1 MSNTNVIY
9 DVKGLIRDLNALEP
23 GMKNQ
28 MVREAKAVAKP
39 LVTNIRNAIPD
50 TAPLSGMSKTRV
62 PRADGGFNSNPNGR
76 LAWGA
81 GKKADSVTTKF
92 RSSRSRRS
100 AITPLISIWVNS
112 PMTAIADVAGK
123 GSMRKAKKITS
134 EYAYKD
140 GTRRHRVTTQG
151 RTMVAMLK
159 ERYSNDF
166 IYPAVGDSLDNAER
180 EVKLVIDKYA
190 RMVNRKLD

>member
-1 MSNTNVIY
+1 MTNSSVIY

-50 TAPLSGMSKTRV
+50 TAPLSGMSKI
-62 PRADGGFNSNPNGR
+62 ANPTGR

-92 RSSRSRRS
+92 RASRSRRS

-112 PMTAIADVAGK
+112 PMTAVADVAGK

-134 EYAYKD
+134 EYAYKG
-140 GTRRHRVTTQG
+140 GTRRHRVTSQG
-151 RTMVAMLK
+151 RTMVAMLR

-190 RMVNRKLD
+190 RMVNRKLN

>member
-1 MSNTNVIY
+1 MSNNVVY

-50 TAPLSGMSKTRV
+50 IAPLSGMSKT
-62 PRADGGFNSNPNGR
+62 ANPSGR

-92 RSSRSRRS
+92 RSSRSRKS

-112 PMTAIADVAGK
+112 PMTAIADIAGK
-123 GSMRKAKKITS
+123 GNMRKAKKVTS
-134 EYAYKD
+134 EYAYKG
-140 GTRRHRVTTQG
+140 GTRRHKVTSQG
-151 RTMVAMLK
+151 RWMVKMLK
-159 ERYSNDF
+159 DRYSNDF
-166 IYPAVGDSLDNAER
+166 VYPAVEDSLPDAEQK
-180 EVKLVIDKYA
+180 VKLVIEKYA
-190 RMVNRKLD
+190 RMVNRKLN